1 MKKKNTNS
9 IELTLP
15 KIVKVIDY
23 HEFDNIVE
31 YVETL
36 TGKQIKYYELSEYD
50 DQYDMP
56 GNTALFYIG
65 KLPSEKKIRLMLD
78 EEFDKE
84 D

>member
-1 MKKKNTNS
+1 MGKKQIKS

-15 KIVKVIDY
+15 KIVEVIDY

-36 TGKQIKYYELSEYD
+36 TGKRIKYYELSEYD

-56 GNTALFYIG
+56 HNVALFYVG
-65 KLPSEKKIRLMLD
+65 KLPTKKEINLMLS
-78 EEFDKE
+78 EEFEKL
-84 D
+84 